1 MPRITSLVA
10 TSFRGVKCASS
21 SSSSTQTVAGRPRR
35 RKTFGFAAGLGLT
48 ALVLGACGGGDDES
62 DDTTPDTTLAAATT
76 TTQAAVTTTTTATET
91 TPAVPDEPD
100 YVTEGAIVIVANS
113 SNVDG
118 GAGRMSDRLA
128 EVGFEMGTATNG
140 TEGQLEVTKIYY
152 DPANENALPVAES
165 LREALGGGDIQ
176 VFEVGVPVPVD
187 SGDPGDATV
196 IVSMGNDTAD
206 KSLEELQGRAPAA
219 TDDTTDDSGDDDST
233 DDTTDDSDETTD
245 TSEPTT
251 DTSDADS

>member
-1 MPRITSLVA
+1 MKR
-10 TSFRGVKCASS
+10 ASS
-21 SSSSTQTVAGRPRR
+21 SSSSIQTVAGRPRR
-35 RKTFGFAAGLGLT
+35 RKTSGVAAGVAVA
-48 ALVLGACGGGDDES
+48 ALALGACGGGDDES

-128 EVGFEMGTATNG
+128 AVGFEMGTATNG

-152 DPANENALPVAES
+152 DPANEDALPVAES

-176 VFEVGVPVPVD
+176 VAEVGVPAPVD

-219 TDDTTDDSGDDDST
+219 ADDSDDSGDDTDDGESDESDEADGSDTTEAST
-233 DDTTDDSDETTD
+233 DTTE
-245 TSEPTT
+245 
-251 DTSDADS
+251 ADG

>member
-1 MPRITSLVA
+1 MKR
-10 TSFRGVKCASS
+10 ASS
-21 SSSSTQTVAGRPRR
+21 SSSSIQTVAGRPRR
-35 RKTFGFAAGLGLT
+35 RKAFGIVAGVSVAALT
-48 ALVLGACGGGDDES
+48 LGACGGGDDES
-62 DDTTPDTTLAAATT
+62 DDTTPETTLAAATT

-128 EVGFEMGTATNG
+128 AVGFEMGTATNG

-176 VFEVGVPVPVD
+176 VVEVGVPAPVD

-206 KSLEELQGRAPAA
+206 KTLEELQGRAPAES
-219 TDDTTDDSGDDDST
+219 DDTG
-233 DDTTDDSDETTD
+233 DDSDGGSDTTEASTD
-245 TSEPTT
+245 TTEAST
-251 DTSDADS
+251 DTTEADG

>member
-10 TSFRGVKCASS
+10 TSFHGVKRASS

-35 RKTFGFAAGLGLT
+35 RRILGLAAGVGLT

-76 TTQAAVTTTTTATET
+76 TTEAAATTTTAATDT

-128 EVGFEMGTATNG
+128 AVGFEMGAATNG

-152 DPANENALPVAES
+152 DPENEDALPVAES

-176 VFEVGVPVPVD
+176 VFEVGVPAPVD
-187 SGDPGDATV
+187 AGDPGDATV

-219 TDDTTDDSGDDDST
+219 TDDETGDDESTDTTEASTDTTEASTDTTEASTETDDG
-233 DDTTDDSDETTD
+233 
-245 TSEPTT
+245 
-251 DTSDADS
+251 

>member
-10 TSFRGVKCASS
+10 TSFHGVKRASS
-21 SSSSTQTVAGRPRR
+21 SSSSIQTVAGRPRR
-35 RKTFGFAAGLGLT
+35 RRTFGVVAGVALAAL
-48 ALVLGACGGGDDES
+48 ALGACGGGDDES

-100 YVTEGAIVIVANS
+100 YVTEGAVVIVANS
-113 SNVDG
+113 SNVNG
-118 GAGRMSDRLA
+118 AAGRMSDRLA
-128 EVGFEMGTATNG
+128 AVGFEMGTATNG

-176 VFEVGVPVPVD
+176 VFEVGVPAPVD

-206 KSLEELQGRAPAA
+206 KTLEELQGRAPAA
-219 TDDTTDDSGDDDST
+219 SDDSGDDSDDGSDTTEST
-233 DDTTDDSDETTD
+233 DTTEASTDTTE
-245 TSEPTT
+245 
-251 DTSDADS
+251 ADG

>member
-1 MPRITSLVA
+1 MKR
-10 TSFRGVKCASS
+10 ASS
-21 SSSSTQTVAGRPRR
+21 SSSSIQTVTERPRR
-35 RKTFGFAAGLGLT
+35 SKSARRSVGVVLGVGLAAV
-48 ALVLGACGGGDDES
+48 ALGACGGGDDEES
-62 DDTTPDTTLAAATT
+62 DDTTPDTTISLATT
-76 TTQAAVTTTTTATET
+76 TTEAASATTTTTPTSTA
-91 TPAVPDEPD
+91 AVPDEPE

-128 EVGFEMGTATNG
+128 AVGFEMGTATNG

-176 VFEVGVPVPVD
+176 VFEVGVPAPVD
-187 SGDPGDATV
+187 GGETGDATV

-206 KSLEELQGRAPAA
+206 ETLESLQGRAPA
-219 TDDTTDDSGDDDST
+219 TDDTTADTTDDTGDGEDDST
-233 DDTTDDSDETTD
+233 DTTEATDESTDTTE
-245 TSEPTT
+245 
-251 DTSDADS
+251 ADS